1 MKFNNQTFKLIALL
15 ICIVISISIF
25 ISWNRIYGADI
36 SLEAAVV
43 PESATVGFPLTYT
56 LDIAGIDPNNLKIVL
71 PDKKIVYPEKK
82 KGDKPSKNSE
92 ESPDEFVP
100 LYIINNASKDNY
112 EKNGINHITI
122 TISITYYRPGVYT
135 LPEIKI
141 IGSDGIAIGY
151 KIPEITIEEIN
162 KEGKFEEIEPPISLS
177 GSYKRI
183 IWIVVILLLS
193 AAAIIALYYYFK
205 KIKKD
210 APVEAPKPKPIEIF
224 LQEVESLKLKASIEK
239 GDINKYVFDI
249 SIIFRRYLSKE
260 FEFDAAEM
268 TTDEIASKIKKYMP
282 HSLYSFYGEEIIK
295 NMRLWDFSKFAEFA
309 PSTDLLLQNLND
321 TINTA
326 KRISVRVG

>member
-1 MKFNNQTFKLIALL
+1 MKFNNLTFKSVS
-15 ICIVISISIF
+15 IVLSISLF
-25 ISWNRIYGADI
+25 ISWNRLYGADI
-36 SLEAAVV
+36 SLEAAAV
-43 PESATVGFPLTYT
+43 PESATVGVPLAYT
-56 LDIAGIDPNNLKIVL
+56 LNIAGINPGDLKIVL

-82 KGDKPSKNSE
+82 KDEGAPKNSE
-92 ESPDEFVP
+92 ESADEFVP

-112 EKNGINHITI
+112 EKKGISHIAV

-151 KIPEITIEEIN
+151 KIPEITIEEVN
-162 KEGKFEEIEPPISLS
+162 KEGNFEEIEPPLSLS
-177 GSYKRI
+177 GSYKKI
-183 IWIVVILLLS
+183 IWIAVILLLA
-193 AAAIIALYYYFK
+193 AAAIIALYYYFEK
-205 KIKKD
+205 RKKD
-210 APVEAPKPKPIEIF
+210 APVEVSKPKPIDIF
-224 LQEVESLKLKASIEK
+224 MQEVESLKLKESIEK

-268 TTDEIASKIKKYMP
+268 TTDEIALKIKEYMP

-295 NMRLWDFSKFAEFA
+295 NMRLWDFSKFAEFT
-309 PSTDLLLQNLND
+309 PSIELLLQNLND

-326 KRISVRVG
+326 KKISDREW